1 MACSTPALSI
11 RRDPIAW
18 GLAALTLT
26 SLVAV
31 GAAAAPL
38 GDPTVV
44 KIVSSLPRTGS
55 ANAQSTTT
63 VHGIRMAI
71 EENGGRAGRFRVVYE
86 DWDDAS
92 AKKGDWDPE
101 VEAANAEKA
110 VADPDVMVIIGPYN
124 SGAAKISMPIT
135 NKARLAMISPANS
148 YPGLTK
154 PGGGEPDEP
163 AVYRPSG
170 VVNYFR
176 VVPADDL
183 QGRAAAHWMRQLGA
197 RSVYVLDDRSLY
209 GKGIADVLVQA
220 APAAGLQLLGREGMD
235 PKAQE
240 YRSLM
245 TKIKALDPD
254 FVFFGGTTQTNAGQL
269 AKDMVATSLRAKLM
283 LPDGC
288 YEEAFL
294 QAAGS
299 GVLDGRTFVTFGGL
313 PPERLQ
319 GQGAAFVQRYR
330 ERFGGEPEGY
340 AVYGYVAAR
349 AALDVIADVGRKDRD
364 AVRAAL
370 LRYGQK
376 DGALGTWRFDAQGDT
391 TMSTMAGLRV
401 EGGAFVFAT
410 LLGADTKASAA
421 QAETTGAA
429 PATAQG
435 WAPAAADPPQAPGT
449 SEATLVGQ
457 QLLIGVSNGMVYAL
471 IALGYSLVY
480 GILEFINFAHGD
492 VFMLASFFALTLVG
506 CLDLQAAEGMPL
518 ALGLALVLLL
528 TMAFAGGVN
537 LAIDRIV
544 YRPLRRAPKLAPLV
558 SAIGVS
564 FLLQNVGM
572 AWGALPMAV
581 FGGGGQPAAP
591 KAFPA
596 LLPTFN
602 LFGAD
607 AALSLRP
614 SEALCIVASLLLML
628 GLVWLVGHTR
638 LGLAMRAL
646 AQDPDAARLQ
656 GVDVDRVVALTFLL
670 GGALAGVAAFLFSLS
685 IQTISYQM
693 GYQNGLYAFTAAVI
707 GGIGRIPGAVVGGL
721 LLGVVRALSD
731 QYIGAQW
738 QPAILFGILIAL
750 LVFRPT
756 GLLGNTA
763 REKV

>member
-1 MACSTPALSI
+1 MATPAPAHPSCRAPRL
-11 RRDPIAW
+11 W
-18 GLAALTLT
+18 GVVALALATLAGP
-26 SLVAV
+26 VAT
-31 GAAAAPL
+31 AAPL
-38 GDPTVV
+38 GDPAVV

-55 ANAQSTTT
+55 ANAQSTT
-63 VHGIRMAI
+63 VVNGIRMAI
-71 EENGGRAGRFRVVYE
+71 EENGGRAGPFQVIYE

-110 VADPDVMVIIGPYN
+110 VADPDVMVVLGPYN
-124 SGAAKISMPIT
+124 SGAAKISMPIS

-154 PGGGEPDEP
+154 PGMGEPDEP

-170 VVNYFR
+170 AVNYFR

-183 QGRAAAHWMRQLGA
+183 QGRAAAQWIRQLGA

-209 GKGIADVLVQA
+209 GKGIADVLTQA
-220 APAAGLQLLGREGMD
+220 APAAGLRLLGREGMD

-254 FVFFGGTTQTNAGQL
+254 FIFFGGTTQTNAGQL
-269 AKDMVATSLRAKLM
+269 AKDLVATGLRAKLM

-288 YEEAFL
+288 YEAAFL

-313 PPERLQ
+313 PPEHMH
-319 GQGAAFVQRYR
+319 GKGAAFVSRYR

-349 AALDVIADVGRKDRD
+349 AALDVIAEVGRKDRD

-370 LRYGQK
+370 LRYGQR
-376 DGALGTWRFDAQGDT
+376 DGALGTWSFDAQGDT

-410 LLGADTKASAA
+410 LLGADAPAPTADAA
-421 QAETTGAA
+421 ATGTAAANDTTGATADA
-429 PATAQG
+429 PTAG
-435 WAPAAADPPQAPGT
+435 PAGG
-449 SEATLVGQ
+449 EATIIGQ

-506 CLDLQAAEGMPL
+506 VLNLQAAEGMPL
-518 ALGLALVLLL
+518 ALGLALVLVL

-537 LAIDRIV
+537 LAIDRVV

-564 FLLQNVGM
+564 FLLQNLGM

-581 FGGGGQPAAP
+581 FSGGAQPAAP
-591 KAFPA
+591 KAFPS
-596 LLPTFN
+596 LLPTGN

-670 GGALAGVAAFLFSLS
+670 GGALAGVAAVLFSLS

-738 QPAILFGILIAL
+738 QPAVLFGILIAL

-756 GLLGNTA
+756 GLLGSAA